1 MSFHRKFAAYQT
13 KASCLVY
20 LKYLLILM
28 LVSNLLNEA
37 QAQRIETLHVD
48 RPVSL
53 RGLSVVNDKIVWVSG
68 SKGTVGKSVDGG
80 KHWEWMVVPGY
91 ESRDFRDIEAFDKR
105 TAVIIAIAHPAQ
117 ILRTENGGK
126 SWELIYENQTKGM
139 FLDAMDFSDDR
150 KGILVGDVVNG
161 HLFIARTSD
170 GGRSW
175 LEEFNSYS
183 SADSTEG
190 CFASSGTNV
199 RLQSSGDFFFVTGGR
214 KSRIISNRA
223 SVELPFDNSKAST
236 GANSLAVGNDPRLM
250 ISVGGDFTAD
260 SLRNKNCFI
269 SHDAGQ
275 TWVAPLTSP
284 YGYRSCV
291 EFLSATKAIT
301 CGLNGVDLSTDGGN
315 TWTSVSRDSFHTC
328 RKAKKGTAVFLS
340 GNNGRIGRFI
350 Y

>member
-1 MSFHRKFAAYQT
+1 MFLLVAGALHRAWG
-13 KASCLVY
+13 
-20 LKYLLILM
+20 
-28 LVSNLLNEA
+28 
-37 QAQRIETLHVD
+37 QRIEILHAD

-53 RGLSVVNDKIVWVSG
+53 RGLSVVNDKVIWVSG

-80 KHWEWMVVPGY
+80 KHWEWIVVPGY
-91 ESRDFRDIEAFDKR
+91 ETRDFRDIEGFDRR

-161 HLFIARTSD
+161 HLFLARTSD

-175 LEEFNSYS
+175 LEEFNSHS

-199 RLQSSGDFFFVTGGR
+199 RLQSSGDYFFVTGGR

-223 SVELPFDNSKAST
+223 SVVLPFDSSKTST
-236 GANSLAVGNDPRLM
+236 GSNSLAVGDDPRLM
-250 ISVGGDFTAD
+250 ITVGGDFAAD
-260 SLRNKNCFI
+260 SLRDRNCFI
-269 SHDAGQ
+269 SRDAGQ
-275 TWVAPLTSP
+275 TWVSPQASP

-291 EFLSATKAIT
+291 EFLTNAKVIT
-301 CGLNGVDLSTDGGN
+301 CGLNGVDLSTDGGD
-315 TWTSVSRDSFHTC
+315 TWTPISRDSFHVC

-350 Y
+350 D